1 MLARWKDRA
10 RKLKR
15 EVYALYLAYRDP
27 RVPRHARIFAGCVVI
42 YALSPLDLIPDFI
55 PVVGYLD
62 DLVLV
67 PLGIALALRMI
78 PADVLADCRVEA
90 QRLIE
95 QGKPVSRL
103 GAALMIA
110 VWLLA
115 VALIIWLVVRI
126 VR

>member
-78 PADVLADCRVEA
+78 PADVMADCRVEA

-95 QGKPVSRL
+95 QGKPVSRV
-103 GAALMIA
+103 GAALMIGIWLLTA
-110 VWLLA
+110 ALIVWL
-115 VALIIWLVVRI
+115 I
-126 VR
+126 VRFVR

>member
-27 RVPRHARIFAGCVVI
+27 RVPRHARIFAGCVVV
-42 YALSPLDLIPDFI
+42 YALSPFDLIPDFI

-78 PADVLADCRVEA
+78 PAEVLADCRVEA

-110 VWLLA
+110 IWLLVAALIVWL
-115 VALIIWLVVRI
+115 VARLVR
-126 VR
+126 